1 MIVHNADTTEI
12 SGIPRAC
19 RRNDPG
25 EGDRQLLVKGKP
37 PMPPI
42 EHRNGCAIEERQ
54 TMEVGKRVRDFVIMA
69 VNLSYSIHQASLLH
83 LLPPGNA
90 LWTSRP

>member
-1 MIVHNADTTEI
+1 MILHNADATEI

-19 RRNDPG
+19 RRNDSG
-25 EGDRQLLVKGKP
+25 EGDRQPLVKGEP

-42 EHRNGCAIEERQ
+42 EHRNGCAIEECQ

-69 VNLSYSIHQASLLH
+69 VNLSYSVHQASLLH
-83 LLPPGNA
+83 PLPPGNA

>member
-1 MIVHNADTTEI
+1 MILNNADTTEI

-25 EGDRQLLVKGKP
+25 EGDRQPLVKGEP

-42 EHRNGCAIEERQ
+42 ERRNGRAIEECQ
-54 TMEVGKRVRDFVIMA
+54 TMKVGKRVRDFVIMA
-69 VNLSYSIHQASLLH
+69 VDLSYSVHQASLLH

-90 LWTSRP
+90 LRTSSP